1 MSKYKIG
8 DRVRVINGIEKLQY
22 AMRGRIGTVAAVH
35 EIDGVQHCRV
45 LIDGFDNPHK
55 VDPTI
60 TFHYNQLA
68 PWLNDSKDA
77 KEIALGR
84 INNYLKYKNNEYK
97 KEVAKQT
104 VIPKIKDVIYND
116 PATIVFWED
125 GTKTV
130 VKCKNEKFDP
140 EKGLAMAFS
149 KKMLGNKGNY
159 YEVFKKWLPKE
170 EKSKSTDIIK
180 DISSKIGKPKP
191 QTFTFDIKP
200 IDINKKLFEAL
211 TGAPSGTT
219 IQFEDAKEEPKR
231 NPVEEAYKKLV
242 DHRDNNGEINFDE
255 LIGLL
260 GEALDD

>member
-1 MSKYKIG
+1 MPFFSHDDDGKLIFYDVEVFPNLCVLCKGELKPMI
-8 DRVRVINGIEKLQY
+8 DKKFAIKNVI
-22 AMRGRIGTVAAVH
+22 
-35 EIDGVQHCRV
+35 
-45 LIDGFDNPHK
+45 FNP
-55 VDPTI
+55 
-60 TFHYNQLA
+60 
-68 PWLNDSKDA
+68 
-77 KEIALGR
+77 
-84 INNYLKYKNNEYK
+84 
-97 KEVAKQT
+97 
-104 VIPKIKDVIYND
+104 

-170 EKSKSTDIIK
+170 EKNESTDIIK
-180 DISSKIGKPKP
+180 DISSKISKPKP
-191 QTFTFDIKP
+191 QTFTFDLKP
-200 IDINKKLFEAL
+200 IDINKKLFEVL

-242 DHRDNNGEINFDE
+242 DHRDNNGEISFDE